1 MGPPMPETLSFGAT
15 TVGTEAAQVVV
26 EGSSA
31 LCVACGS
38 FCRRLRVILGS
49 ESVVI
54 STDAADATG
63 EYNPVDQMQR
73 RREALLSN
81 RSDLD
86 SSTGDVTSL
95 PQQRGS
101 SQLQVRSAREVNLPI

>member
-63 EYNPVDQMQR
+63 DFNPVDQMQR
-73 RREALLSN
+73 RREALLSS
-81 RSDLD
+81 RPHLEA
-86 SSTGDVTSL
+86 STGDAQSGSQ
-95 PQQRGS
+95 QQRS
-101 SQLQVRSAREVNLPI
+101 SQLQVR